1 MGGSL
6 SEGLRI
12 VFAIVITCLIITFAV
27 TAWNSSKEAGSSALK
42 DTNKVVTMANES
54 KYTTYDGEF
63 VTGSEV
69 INFIKQNEG
78 GDVQIEVINGSGSAV
93 YVCGE
98 DLIAF
103 STTEEAELIKKAKT
117 KTDPAYIHPNRMYY
131 GTVVRDENT
140 SAILK
145 VIFDSTGN
153 AGAGGEAGT

>member
-12 VFAIVITCLIITFAV
+12 VFALVITCLIITFAV

-54 KYTTYDGEF
+54 KYTTYDGES

>member
-1 MGGSL
+1 M
-6 SEGLRI
+6 
-12 VFAIVITCLIITFAV
+12 FALVITCLIITFAV

-54 KYTTYDGEF
+54 KYTTYDGES

>member
-12 VFAIVITCLIITFAV
+12 VFALVITCLIITFAV

-54 KYTTYDGEF
+54 KYTTYDGES

-78 GDVQIEVINGSGSAV
+78 GDEVINGSGSAV